1 MTADIKTFCQQ
12 CQRCQR
18 SNASN
23 KPQVATLHPVP
34 VKGLFHRWG
43 IDLVGPLKETSD
55 GKLYVIVATEYLDK
69 MGRAGKPVDLE
80 YQVDDATCDV
90 DMDDVDTR
98 MKQLADLT
106 KHRDTAQDNISDA
119 QKKQKKRYD
128 IKHRGSIFEI
138 GDHVA
143 IVNRRRDTRKGDK
156 LAPRFKG
163 PYTVTQT
170 LGKGLYVLKKG
181 DAVLKTK
188 YNAVNLK
195 RWNKP
200 ESATKSVRTEEL
212 PQRSSKWVPKFK
224 LNESDRCDI
233 LNGAWLSDRVID
245 ACHMLITESTG
256 IQNQSTLLKQTAFKP
271 MDTTVQILH
280 DHDHWVTVSG
290 SKDGI
295 QFADSIPS
303 HPITDN
309 IKR

>member
-1 MTADIKTFCQQ
+1 
-12 CQRCQR
+12 
-18 SNASN
+18 
-23 KPQVATLHPVP
+23 
-34 VKGLFHRWG
+34 
-43 IDLVGPLKETSD
+43 
-55 GKLYVIVATEYLDK
+55 
-69 MGRAGKPVDLE
+69 
-80 YQVDDATCDV
+80 
-90 DMDDVDTR
+90 MDDVGTR

-170 LGKGLYVLKKG
+170 LGKGLYVLKKA

-200 ESATKSVRTEEL
+200 ESAATKVVKMGT
-212 PQRSSKWVPKFK
+212 K
-224 LNESDRCDI
+224 I
-233 LNGAWLSDRVID
+233 
-245 ACHMLITESTG
+245 
-256 IQNQSTLLKQTAFKP
+256 
-271 MDTTVQILH
+271 
-280 DHDHWVTVSG
+280 
-290 SKDGI
+290 
-295 QFADSIPS
+295 
-303 HPITDN
+303 
-309 IKR
+309 

>member
-1 MTADIKTFCQQ
+1 
-12 CQRCQR
+12 
-18 SNASN
+18 
-23 KPQVATLHPVP
+23 
-34 VKGLFHRWG
+34 
-43 IDLVGPLKETSD
+43 
-55 GKLYVIVATEYLDK
+55 
-69 MGRAGKPVDLE
+69 
-80 YQVDDATCDV
+80 
-90 DMDDVDTR
+90 MDDVGTR

-309 IKR
+309 IKRQMKEIFKNRLNTDGNDCGVFAIANAFQLAQDMSPSVKYNIANIRNHILKCIEDRKMRASDYMSLRKKSMDKIVCI